1 MSARRQKVLDAMEQC
16 RNSQAEVEACAK
28 EHALAHDKFNSM
40 MVERPRKGRF
50 SGTEVENHRL
60 HALSAYEA
68 LLDSLRIHSD
78 NLAHLAALKG
88 TL

>member
-1 MSARRQKVLDAMEQC
+1 VSVRREKIQDAMQQC

-28 EHALAHDKFNSM
+28 EHALAHDRFNSM
-40 MVERPRKGRF
+40 MVERPSKGRH
-50 SGTEVENHRL
+50 SGTDVENHRL

-78 NLAHLAALKG
+78 NLTHLAALKG
-88 TL
+88 SL